1 MPALR
6 KHQALRVRPDRE
18 ATRAGYRSEL
28 RRLAD
33 QRKEA
38 AVRGE
43 QIVAEM
49 ARLLPKALQAGISVA
64 EAAELTEFS
73 RPTVYRM
80 LAEMRKRQD
89 LRGTVLALEDLLAK
103 TTAELRHAP
112 LPAELAGRCAVSTE
126 EVFEQLML
134 IYRPLCDEFASL
146 GPSAVTTLI
155 DVMPELV
162 NTESIALKMLLLN
175 DMATARVA
183 WSMQLSETEVLG
195 WASLGL
201 LRVLPRIRRESRS

>member
-1 MPALR
+1 LR
-6 KHQALRVRPDRE
+6 KQPTLTIRNDRE
-18 ATRAGYRSEL
+18 ALRTGYRNEL

-33 QRKEA
+33 QRKA
-38 AVRGE
+38 AVVR
-43 QIVAEM
+43 AEETVVEM
-49 ARLLPKALQAGISVA
+49 THLLPGALQAGISVT

-80 LAEMRKRQD
+80 LADMRKRQD
-89 LRGTVLALEDLLAK
+89 VRGALVALEDLFAK
-103 TTAELRHAP
+103 TTAELGRSP
-112 LPAELAGRCAVSTE
+112 LPAELADRSGISPE

-134 IYRPLCDEFASL
+134 VYRPLCDEFASL
-146 GPSAVTTLI
+146 GPTAVTTLI
-155 DVMPELV
+155 EVMPELV

-175 DMATARVA
+175 DMATTRVA

-201 LRVLPRIRRESRS
+201 LRVLPRMRAPDSRSG